1 MTMNL
6 EPEKTS
12 EIRTGSG
19 TARVFASL
27 AILALA
33 VLLVLVVLEVIPRSA
48 FAELAGKTAMIIG
61 VCGLSVVAIGL
72 LTRR

>member
-1 MTMNL
+1 MNL
-6 EPEKTS
+6 EPEKSS

-33 VLLVLVVLEVIPRSA
+33 VLLVLVVLEVIPRTA
-48 FAELAGKTAMIIG
+48 FAELAGKTGLIIG
-61 VCGLSVVAIGL
+61 VCGVSVVAIGL